1 MMNHNVTVNPT
12 KRSVTVEHEGYKGT
26 ARCCPSD
33 TFDLSTGIELALER
47 AKVAK
52 KNAEKAK
59 EIKPTAMATRM
70 SATMLAK
77 QLEQVLPKGSIAVVV
92 GGGDNCLTAEGKKWL
107 ATLAGVSAK
116 CDCKCHE
123 VNEDEIYDRGYDE
136 GYADGYADAEADIG
150 EEEEESKEEVIEA
163 LMDKVREMLDD
174 ILI

>member
-1 MMNHNVTVNPT
+1 MMNYNVTVNPT
-12 KRSVTVEHEGYKGT
+12 KRSVTVEYEGYKGT

-77 QLEQVLPKGSIAVVV
+77 QLENVLPKGSIAVVV

-107 ATLAGVSAK
+107 ATLAGVSTK
-116 CDCKCHE
+116 CGCTCCNC
-123 VNEDEIYDRGYDE
+123 NEDSDYESGYDD
-136 GYADGYADAEADIG
+136 GYADGYADAEADLDG
-150 EEEEESKEEVIEA
+150 EEEESKEEVIEA
-163 LMDKVREMLDD
+163 LMEKVREMLDE